1 MFAHVQNEIG
11 MGTMSE
17 YDTLMF
23 TYTTPPLKVVFLK
36 DRVLCSN
43 PGRVG
48 TLCRPNCASSP
59 MLGSKAC
66 ATVPGLTLSLDVC
79 QS

>member
-23 TYTTPPLKVVFLK
+23 TYTTHPLEGGF
-36 DRVLCSN
+36 S
-43 PGRVG
+43 GWVG
-48 TLCRPNCASSP
+48 TLCIPNWPQTHKGASSP